1 MYKKLYN
8 NSLQSESPRNGI
20 IINWS
25 YRIYTAITTSYC
37 VVFSNYVYLLNFKK
51 RELRN
56 YRIKIYMDCEK

>member
-37 VVFSNYVYLLNFKK
+37 VVFSNYVYYLISKSANLEIIGSK
-51 RELRN
+51 
-56 YRIKIYMDCEK
+56 YPWIV